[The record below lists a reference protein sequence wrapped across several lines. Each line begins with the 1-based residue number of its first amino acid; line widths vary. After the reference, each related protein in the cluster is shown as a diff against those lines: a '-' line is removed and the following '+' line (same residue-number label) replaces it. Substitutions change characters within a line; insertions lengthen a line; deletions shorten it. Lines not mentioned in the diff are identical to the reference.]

1 MSSKNI
7 IEHPFYTY
15 GELINRLKK
24 NGLLIVDESKL
35 LKYLKSFNYENVIN
49 GYKSP
54 FLTNDKFNT
63 YVLHSNS
70 QMILDLFDFD
80 RVISAI
86 LISDLHAIEMK
97 LSSAIAY
104 ELMKIIN
111 ELHPN
116 RTAFSSLTTI
126 ELQKIFSS
134 NSKRIDELETKFQQ
148 NFDEISKN
156 KEYINTEW
164 TKWQDVPLYS
174 LALLL
179 NFGNSIRLFANL
191 NSEIQ
196 QRILTNYFYTIKD
209 INLKTFMSLMYCF
222 KELRNKLSHNAPIY
236 LFKYELNQLIY
247 RIRLIYTSISR
258 KEIKKVIEND
268 FLNFLCENSNPKN
281 SFKLFNM
288 IKIIAKITENKK
300 LVNIAEAKIK
310 KLELAIAGTFIKIET
325 TNQVFLPCEEAWKNI
340 RNFLGYDED

>member
-1 MSSKNI
+1 MEWYLQSLQVRNRLHGCKTDKKRPLPLFIYPNIMSSKNI

-15 GELINRLKK
+15 DELINRLKK

-80 RVISAI
+80 RAISAI

-156 KEYINTEW
+156 KEYINTKW
-164 TKWQDVPLYS
+164 TK
-174 LALLL
+174 
-179 NFGNSIRLFANL
+179 
-191 NSEIQ
+191 
-196 QRILTNYFYTIKD
+196 
-209 INLKTFMSLMYCF
+209 
-222 KELRNKLSHNAPIY
+222 
-236 LFKYELNQLIY
+236 
-247 RIRLIYTSISR
+247 
-258 KEIKKVIEND
+258 
-268 FLNFLCENSNPKN
+268 
-281 SFKLFNM
+281 
-288 IKIIAKITENKK
+288 
-300 LVNIAEAKIK
+300 
-310 KLELAIAGTFIKIET
+310 
-325 TNQVFLPCEEAWKNI
+325 
-340 RNFLGYDED
+340 

>member
-1 MSSKNI
+1 MEWYLQSLQGRNRLHGCKTDKKRLLPLFIYPKTMSSKNI

-15 GELINRLKK
+15 DELINRLKK

-80 RVISAI
+80 RAISAI

-116 RTAFSSLTTI
+116 RTAFSSLSTI
-126 ELQKIFSS
+126 ELHKIFSS
-134 NSKRIDELETKFQQ
+134 NPKRINELETKFQQ

-156 KEYINTEW
+156 KEYINTKW
-164 TKWQDVPLYS
+164 TK
-174 LALLL
+174 
-179 NFGNSIRLFANL
+179 
-191 NSEIQ
+191 
-196 QRILTNYFYTIKD
+196 
-209 INLKTFMSLMYCF
+209 
-222 KELRNKLSHNAPIY
+222 
-236 LFKYELNQLIY
+236 
-247 RIRLIYTSISR
+247 
-258 KEIKKVIEND
+258 
-268 FLNFLCENSNPKN
+268 
-281 SFKLFNM
+281 
-288 IKIIAKITENKK
+288 
-300 LVNIAEAKIK
+300 
-310 KLELAIAGTFIKIET
+310 
-325 TNQVFLPCEEAWKNI
+325 
-340 RNFLGYDED
+340 